1 MLARHIAEEL
11 QMERRRFLK
20 VLGVGALAALPLLQ
34 ACSNSSSPTQPAATQ
49 PAAGGAAPKP
59 TTATANAPANP
70 AASGATPSASPAA
83 AAKPTAAAQAA
94 PAKTGAT
101 REVSFMSIGNEGDQK
116 MFQEALAA
124 AQKESL
130 DAQNIKVNFQPG
142 PASGPDAWAKVMT
155 MFAGNQAFDVQRID
169 DDRVYLLATENKIH
183 QLDKMMTDL
192 GLKKDAYY
200 PAFFTTL
207 NLEGYQFSMNPAGG
221 ANVVYYNKDLFDA
234 AGVKAPESWKDA
246 WTWDQFAEN
255 ARKLAKVS
263 NGNTDV
269 YALAFPPNISTP
281 TGYGAGATAF
291 NADETQCGFGGDDVF
306 NAIDP
311 IVQMVVKEKIIAPP
325 ELGDAGRL
333 QLFNAGKIAMTWESM
348 GFDQNVSKSIKWDV
362 MPWMK
367 TPKYAMT
374 ENYDRTFVISKTA
387 KDPEAAFLALKAL
400 CERAAGDVFAQ
411 HHFGLPY
418 FKASAEDP
426 AVNDPNVAPAHKAV
440 WRETFDNVDGHPVDV
455 PTPRSPVGEVWKDS
469 FTADLFNSALSG
481 QISTRD
487 FLAQVSQKVNDKIA
501 ELKWH
506 KGAGLEALKAGGGL
520 TNPETKFFS

>member
-1 MLARHIAEEL
+1 
-11 QMERRRFLK
+11 MERRRFLK
-20 VLGVGALAALPLLQ
+20 ILSMGALAGLPLVQ
-34 ACSNSSSPTQPAATQ
+34 ACSNSNTSSPSPTAKPAAS
-49 PAAGGAAPKP
+49 GAA
-59 TTATANAPANP
+59 P
-70 AASGATPSASPAA
+70 AASGATPAASGATPAASGAAPKPTEAA
-83 AAKPTAAAQAA
+83 AAKPATTTQAA
-94 PAKTGAT
+94 PAQSGAV

-116 MFQEALAA
+116 MFQEAIAA
-124 AQKESL
+124 AQKETL
-130 DAQNIKVNFQPG
+130 DAQKIKINVQPG
-142 PASGPDAWAKVMT
+142 PPGGPGAWEKVMT

-169 DDRVYLLATENKIH
+169 DDRVYVLATENKIF
-183 QLDKMMTDL
+183 QLDKMMADS

-207 NLEGYQFSMNPAGG
+207 TLEGYQFSMNPAGG
-221 ANVVYYNKDLFDA
+221 ANVVYYNKDLFDQ

-263 NGNTDV
+263 GGKTDV
-269 YALAFPPNISTP
+269 YALGFPPNISTP

-291 NADETQCGFGGDDVF
+291 NADETQCGFGGDDVL

-311 IVQMVVKEKIIAPP
+311 IVQMVVKEKIAAPP

-333 QLFNAGKIAMTWESM
+333 QLFNAGKLAMTWEAM
-348 GFDQNVSKSIKWDV
+348 GFDQNVSKIIKWEI

-387 KDPEAAFLALKAL
+387 KDPEASFLALKAL
-400 CERAAGDVFAQ
+400 CEKAAGDVFAKY
-411 HHFGLPY
+411 HFGLPY

-426 AVNDPNVAPAHKAV
+426 AVNDTSIPPTHKNV

-487 FLAQVSQKVNDKIA
+487 FLSQASQKVNDKIA